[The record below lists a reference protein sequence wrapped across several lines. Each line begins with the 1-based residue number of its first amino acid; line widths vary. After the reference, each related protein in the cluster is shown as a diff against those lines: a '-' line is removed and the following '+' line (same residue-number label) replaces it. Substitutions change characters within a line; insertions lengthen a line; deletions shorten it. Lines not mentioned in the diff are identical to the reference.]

1 MDTDFYG
8 NLMQALPE
16 HSAVRFGVGI
26 IISPYQAVSVF
37 QYIHTSYAYN
47 TQAACMGKF
56 HCRFKICFSIIECLS
71 RTEKSVTVEG

>member
-1 MDTDFYG
+1 LDTDFYG

-16 HSAVRFGVGI
+16 QSAVRLGVGI

-37 QYIHTSYAYN
+37 QYIHTSYAY
-47 TQAACMGKF
+47 TQAAFMGKF

-71 RTEKSVTVEG
+71 RTEKSVTVQG